1 MNKFT
6 KYVFIFIISGAAF
19 AQKINTELT
28 YTLNPTKTKNPPVL
42 ILLHG
47 YGSSEND
54 LIELAK
60 SLDERFLT
68 FALRAPFNGKEVGYA
83 WYELNFLPNKKIT
96 SNYNELKQSK
106 AKVLSFI
113 SNACQA
119 YKADSTKVFLLGF
132 SQGAIMAYDIA
143 LSNPK
148 KIAGVLALSGK
159 MLEDTKKIKPD
170 KEVASVKFFIAHG
183 KQDNVIDIKE
193 ADSASAYLKNNAI
206 KDLTYKNYEM
216 PHSLSGAELND
227 IKVWLKKALTP
238 PAKEPEKKK

>member
-1 MNKFT
+1 MNEFI
-6 KYVFIFIISGAAF
+6 KYILIFVICGASF
-19 AQKINTELT
+19 AQKINTDLT

-54 LIELAK
+54 LISLAK

-68 FALRAPFNGKEVGYA
+68 FALRGPFDGKEVGYS

-96 SNYNELKQSK
+96 SNYAELKQSK

-119 YKADSTKVFLLGF
+119 YKADSTKVFLMGF
-132 SQGAIMAYDIA
+132 SQGAIMAYDIG
-143 LSNPK
+143 LTNPK

-159 MLEDTKKIKPD
+159 MLEDTKKSKLD
-170 KEVASVKFFIAHG
+170 KEASNVKFFVAHG
-183 KQDNVIDIKE
+183 TQDNIINVNE
-193 ADSASAYLKNNAI
+193 ADSANAYLKRHDI
-206 KDLTYKNYEM
+206 KDLSYKKYDM

-227 IKVWLKKALTP
+227 IKAWLKKALGP
-238 PAKEPEKKK
+238 PAKSK